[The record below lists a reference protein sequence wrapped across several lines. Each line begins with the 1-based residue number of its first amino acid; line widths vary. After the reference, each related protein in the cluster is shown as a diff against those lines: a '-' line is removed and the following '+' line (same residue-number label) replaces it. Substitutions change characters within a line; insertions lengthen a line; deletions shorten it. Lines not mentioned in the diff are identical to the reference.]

1 MSQENV
7 EIVRRMGEIV
17 VHENDLGAGFDQCVR
32 EGLLD
37 PNVEWRGGARGGR
50 AVAGM
55 ENVVGRDDYL
65 EMMRR
70 FSEDFEDLSLEV
82 EQIVDAGADRV
93 MAIFRALGTG
103 RRSGAAVEMRIAYI
117 FWLEARRVV
126 RVDPYLEPSEALKA
140 VGLRE

>member
-17 VHENDLGAGFDQCVR
+17 VHEKDPGGGFDQCVR

-37 PNVEWRGGARGGR
+37 ANVEWRGGARGGR

-103 RRSGAAVEMRIAYI
+103 RRSGAPVEMRMAYI

-126 RVDPYLEPSEALKA
+126 RADPYLEPSEALKA
-140 VGLRE
+140 VGLSE